1 MRREHFSM
9 SSIESLRSKFQTCI
23 LIFFISISI
32 FKILTPEILTGMPS
46 CEVSLTHLTY
56 RLKLF

>member
-1 MRREHFSM
+1 MRRGKFLM
-9 SSIESLRSKFQTCI
+9 SSIEILRSKFQTYI

-32 FKILTPEILTGMPS
+32 FKILTLEILIGMPS
-46 CEVSLTHLTY
+46 CEVSLKHLTY